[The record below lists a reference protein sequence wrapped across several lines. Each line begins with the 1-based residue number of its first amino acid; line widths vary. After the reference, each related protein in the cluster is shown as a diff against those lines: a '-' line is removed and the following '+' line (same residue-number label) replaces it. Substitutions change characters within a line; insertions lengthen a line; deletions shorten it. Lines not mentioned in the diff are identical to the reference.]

1 MKFKLLGPAVAA
13 AALVGTTLTGGAAV
27 AQTPAAPV
35 SAAAAPSCLNGLT
48 NVPAKE
54 TVKVRTHAKLSAT
67 ARGQWNKGKKGFLCN
82 DGKSITGQK
91 YTLCGKTST
100 KWQYGITNG
109 TNVKGYVPEACLKWG
124 IGG

>member
-13 AALVGTTLTGGAAV
+13 AALVGTTLTGGIAV
-27 AQTPAAPV
+27 AQTPSAPLA
-35 SAAAAPSCLNGLT
+35 AAAAPSCGNGLT

-54 TVKVRTHAKLSAT
+54 TVKVRKTAKLNGT
-67 ARGQWNKGKKGFLCN
+67 AVGQWNKGKKGFVCN

-100 KWQYGITNG
+100 EWLYGITND
-109 TNVKGYVPEACLKWG
+109 TNVKGYVPRACIKW
-124 IGG
+124 